1 LILRGL
7 SRKIKLRFT
16 IFLLLSI
23 LAVVAI
29 LPLTTGQPQLV
40 QKQSNYAI
48 HTQQDFNQP
57 SFYPIAKIPSAN
69 LYKPIANWVGRLIL
83 PTKQQLQDGLDWV
96 WLEVQHAPP
105 TAQNL
110 VGKIVRLEWKKHEDL
125 LAYVQAVTRDVNFT
139 SEVIKSQKKGMIH
152 PSRLNGVRQVGV
164 LRSLAGANPN
174 DDTIVAL
181 DANTIIAESA
191 EKYLLQI
198 EREPVLVTG
207 RFYGLVKIIKPIT
220 SEARTLLFTKQKQKR
235 DYFLVKHYNPN
246 SRNFDGVAE
255 TIRIPQQVIDTRNFA
270 PSTVEKIETSPAGKD
285 GWYIYGANNVN
296 GTFVV
301 GALAPRSL
309 FQIQP
314 NQIITGEESGLNYIQ
329 TLNWRDTEK
338 QKGKL
343 NTVLLNPV
351 ETPNLDT
358 QNTPHSISKWT
369 QGDRAIALHLF
380 GGIGGR
386 KSEAL
391 GVPYTITGH
400 FAVGIA
406 EVVRDEFTNELR
418 FEIKY
423 HQIYAHNPDGII
435 AATHTW
441 ADFMGNLQRGWLATR
456 PVSDILIKFDPVT
469 QDYDFDGVKLSPLGE
484 LQQQLQVT
492 MARYRVGDGTGGA
505 MVSPATSCIQDSS
518 QALYATILAIQNQVA
533 TTPQIQTWLT
543 ANPNHPQALR
553 FQQLVELGQSL
564 EKQLAPLDI
573 VRADWKSQA
582 SILAG
587 TKIGKKPKPFQDGSI
602 WAGLTTW
609 RTIMPRLAQED
620 LAAIFLKHGAT
631 MQVLRTNQ
639 VGGWQADITPI
650 APTIFFGQIKIPF
663 TDISPL
669 TIIIS
674 RLLASL
680 VVPTLQHWLVIVAML
695 VIYSVIAIPLGF
707 KLKFLHLQIWSASW
721 LDKCRLIW
729 RSLFLPAIVEEL
741 FFRVLLLPH
750 PLENSNLLQWSFW
763 GIGSLLL
770 FVFYHPLN
778 AQTLYK
784 AGFPTFFNLTFL
796 GLAALLGIICTVA
809 YALTGSLF
817 VVVVI
822 HWVVVVVWLIVF
834 GGIEK
839 LDVENQKLG
848 NTNTIS

>member
-1 LILRGL
+1 MILRDL

-29 LPLTTGQPQLV
+29 LSLTARQPQLV
-40 QKQSNYAI
+40 PKQSNYAI
-48 HTQQDFNQP
+48 HTRQDFNQP
-57 SFYPIAKIPSAN
+57 SFYPVTQIPSAN
-69 LYKPIANWVGRLIL
+69 LYKPIADWVGRLIL

-125 LAYVQAVTRDVNFT
+125 LAYVQAVTQDVNFT

-152 PSRLNGVRQVGV
+152 PFRLNGVRQVGV
-164 LRSLAGANPN
+164 LRSLAGANPH

-181 DANTIIAESA
+181 DANTIIAESG
-191 EKYLLQI
+191 EKSLLQI

-207 RFYGLVKIIKPIT
+207 RFYGLVKIIQPIT
-220 SEARTLLFTKQKQKR
+220 SETRTFSSKKQKQKR
-235 DYFLVKHYNPN
+235 DYFLVQHYNPT
-246 SRNFDGVAE
+246 STKFDGVTE

-270 PSTVEKIETSPAGKD
+270 PSTAEQIETSPAGKD
-285 GWYIYGANNVN
+285 GWYIYGANDIN

-301 GALAPRSL
+301 SALAPRSL
-309 FQIQP
+309 FQIP
-314 NQIITGEESGLNYIQ
+314 PSQIITGEESALNYIK

-338 QKGKL
+338 LKGKL

-358 QNTPHSISKWT
+358 PYTISKWSE
-369 QGDRAIALHLF
+369 GDKAIALHLF

-386 KSEAL
+386 KGEPL

-418 FEIKY
+418 FDTKY

-505 MVSPATSCIQDSS
+505 TVSPATSCVQDSS

-533 TTPQIQTWLT
+533 TTPQIQTWLK
-543 ANPNHPQALR
+543 ANLSHPQALR

-564 EKQLAPLDI
+564 EKQLAPLEI

-582 SILAG
+582 SILPG
-587 TKIGKKPKPFQDGSI
+587 KKIGKRTKPFQDGSI

-609 RTIMPRLAQED
+609 RTIMPRLAQDD
-620 LAAIFLKHGAT
+620 LTAIFLKHGAT
-631 MQVLRTNQ
+631 MQILRTNQ
-639 VGGWQADITPI
+639 VGGWQPDITPI
-650 APTIFFGQIKIPF
+650 APTVFFGQIKIPF
-663 TDISPL
+663 TDISLL

-680 VVPTLQHWLVIVAML
+680 VVPTLQHWLVIAAML
-695 VIYSVIAIPLGF
+695 GIYGVIAIPLGF
-707 KLKFLHLQIWSASW
+707 KLEFLQMQIWSANL
-721 LDKCRLIW
+721 LDKCLLIC

-750 PLENSNLLQWSFW
+750 PLENTNWLHWSLW

-770 FVFYHPLN
+770 FVFYHPVN
-778 AQTLYK
+778 AKTFFQ
-784 AGFPTFFNLTFL
+784 AGFPTFFNPVFL
-796 GLAALLGIICTVA
+796 VLAALLGIICTVA

-839 LDVENQKLG
+839 LDVENQKFG
-848 NTNTIS
+848 NTNTVS